1 MHSSIRIAIVLTLSL
16 IWITQLSFSPVLLSV
31 IFAICIGCLW
41 YFMKSTGNHFP
52 KWAIYILTLAA
63 LAVTFWSYQSFL
75 GVEAGVAVLSIFL
88 FAKALETKT
97 QRDVIILFNFAL
109 FVAASMFL
117 HSQSFMAA
125 AMVLLCLLSCLL
137 GLYRVQTHPFASEN
151 SNRMALR
158 QDAKHVIKFVGLALP
173 FFVLLFIFFPRLPPL
188 WHIPIPEN
196 KAVTGMSDSMS
207 PGDIAQL
214 SQSSHLAFRI
224 IGDVTQLPNR
234 SELYW
239 RAMVLDQYDGQKWT
253 SSFINQQGIADDT
266 LTHIS
271 TSKKW
276 NY

>member
-52 KWAIYILTLAA
+52 KWAIYILTLVA
-63 LAVTFWSYQSFL
+63 LVVTFWSYQSFL

-117 HSQSFMAA
+117 HSQSFMTAV
-125 AMVLLCLLSCLL
+125 MVLLCLLSCLL
-137 GLYRVQTHPFASEN
+137 GLYRVQTHAFASEK

-173 FFVLLFIFFPRLPPL
+173 FFVLLFIFLTLF
-188 WHIPIPEN
+188 
-196 KAVTGMSDSMS
+196 KASFDEFEK
-207 PGDIAQL
+207 L
-214 SQSSHLAFRI
+214 S
-224 IGDVTQLPNR
+224 
-234 SELYW
+234 
-239 RAMVLDQYDGQKWT
+239 
-253 SSFINQQGIADDT
+253 
-266 LTHIS
+266 
-271 TSKKW
+271 
-276 NY
+276 